1 MRIKRMHLYVVSVTA
16 LCSAALACMLASN
29 ASASSAGASV
39 VKIPLAG
46 TGVAQNR
53 TYIPANNS
61 NFTKREFRHSMD
73 SAVSPGAYQGS
84 IVNRSLSHENGRS
97 EIDGA
102 GVAEP
107 SHAEMNSGH
116 ASGVGFEGLN
126 FFQQRYAN
134 GGNQFSVEPPDQA
147 LCVGNGYVVEAV
159 NDVFN
164 VYDASGQ
171 SLLQPNNVRGAVD
184 LNSFF
189 GYSAAIDRSTG
200 VSGPEITDP
209 SCLYDSSTGR
219 FFLVVLTLDFDA
231 VTGAFTDNHI
241 DVAVSQSSNPTGVWN
256 IYRTDVTHDGS
267 QNPVASNACPCIG
280 DYPHIGADAN
290 GFYVTTNS
298 YPFPSGNGFNG
309 AQIYAFS
316 KSQLAKGAATV
327 TMVHLDTFGAVN
339 SPSELGST
347 QPGFTVWPA
356 QSPGR
361 ESFESKNGGTEYF
374 LSSNA
379 TDEANMPL
387 TGTNGPHTS
396 TNLVVWTLSNTASLN
411 SASPALTLSNE
422 LVGVNRYALPPTMHQ
437 VGSGTAPTTASPLG
451 FCLNDPTCS
460 TSILGAPNTFTEVI
474 SRPDGNDS
482 RMQQVTYAS
491 GKLWAAL
498 DTALNPDGG
507 PTRAGIAW
515 YIINP
520 RAATVKRQ
528 GYLGAAGRDLTYPA
542 IGVTSEGEG
551 VMALTASGDNL
562 YPSAA
567 FAPIDEA
574 GVEEWRVVN
583 GGMGVSTD
591 DGLTS
596 YKAIVGDPP
605 RTRWGDYGAAA
616 VDGDSIWIASEYI
629 AHACSYA
636 DWSISPRCGN
646 TRGFFGNWSTR
657 ISKFSP

>member
-1 MRIKRMHLYVVSVTA
+1 MRTKKTPFYFASVAA
-16 LCSAALACMLASN
+16 LCSLSWMLVSN
-29 ASASSAGASV
+29 AGASSAGAHILKV
-39 VKIPLAG
+39 PLSG
-46 TGVAQNR
+46 TGAPQVR
-53 TYIPANNS
+53 RYTPANNS
-61 NFTKREFRHSMD
+61 DFSKREFRPLMD
-73 SAVSPGAYQGS
+73 SAVSQGTYQGS
-84 IVNRSLSHENGRS
+84 IVNRSLSHEDGRA
-97 EIDGA
+97 EEHGA
-102 GVAEP
+102 GAAER
-107 SHAEMNSGH
+107 SHAEMGLEH
-116 ASGVGFEGLN
+116 DFGIGFEGLN

-147 LCVGNGYVVEAV
+147 LCVGNGYVVESV

-164 VYDASGQ
+164 VYDVTGQ
-171 SLLQPNNVRGAVD
+171 SLLQPNNVSGAVD

-189 GYSAAIDRSTG
+189 GYPAAFDRSTG
-200 VSGPEITDP
+200 VVGPEVTDP
-209 SCLYDSSTGR
+209 SCLYDSATHR
-219 FFLVVLTLDFDA
+219 FFLVVLTLEVDS
-231 VTGAFTDNHI
+231 TGALTTQNHL

-256 IYRTDVTHDGS
+256 IYHVDVTGDGS
-267 QNPVASNACPCIG
+267 QNPVPGNACPCIG

-298 YPFPSGNGFNG
+298 YPFSGNGFNG

-316 KSQLAKGAATV
+316 KTQLAKGAATV
-327 TMVHLDTFGAVN
+327 TMIHIDTYGSVN
-339 SPSELGST
+339 APSEAGSR

-361 ESFESKNGGTEYF
+361 ESFESRNGGTEYF

-387 TGTNGPHTS
+387 SGGNGPHTS

-411 SASPALTLSNE
+411 GASPALALSNV
-422 LVGVNRYALPPTMHQ
+422 LLGVNRYALPPTMHQ
-437 VGSGTAPTTASPLG
+437 PGSGTAPTTATPLG
-451 FCLNDPTCS
+451 FCLNDADCTISFFGPP
-460 TSILGAPNTFTEVI
+460 ANPFTEVI

-482 RMQQVTYAS
+482 RMQQVTYAK

-515 YIINP
+515 YIIDP
-520 RAATVKRQ
+520 RMDKVRRQ
-528 GYLGAAGRDLTYPA
+528 GYLGAANRDLTYPA
-542 IGVTSEGEG
+542 IGVTSDGQG
-551 VMALTASGDNL
+551 VMALTASGEKL

-567 FAPIDEA
+567 FAPIDQE
-574 GVEEWRVVN
+574 GVEEWHVVD
-583 GGMGVSTD
+583 GGLGAATD

-596 YKAIVGDPP
+596 YKFVVGDPP

-616 VDGDSIWIASEYI
+616 VDGESIWISSEYI
-629 AHACSYA
+629 AHACSYSS
-636 DWSISPRCGN
+636 WLISPRCGN

-657 ISKFSP
+657 ISKFRP